1 MGDTR
6 SGMEVRRAEL
16 VRRTPAF
23 LSRDQT
29 AVRQPSGLM
38 AVYLPID
45 GVCMFL
51 MFSTRARNR
60 GLLLRAL
67 FLFRALV
74 LLGVLG
80 VCYLCSAPSPREP
93 PRIGWFEPNL
103 RRFGPCL
110 RCGNSRSRPS
120 WKITKEAQPSRGF
133 LAGRCE
139 TASERGAG
147 RAATEAGP
155 DTSDPAGSAASKSS
169 TAARHDRATC
179 LGTMPTGTRRWDRQ

>member
-6 SGMEVRRAEL
+6 SRMEARRAEL

-23 LSRDQT
+23 LSRHT

-45 GVCMFL
+45 GVCMFP
-51 MFSTRARNR
+51 MFRTRARNR
-60 GLLLRAL
+60 GLLLYA
-67 FLFRALV
+67 LFRALV
-74 LLGVLG
+74 VLGVLG
-80 VCYLCSAPSPREP
+80 VCCLTCYAPSPREP

-133 LAGRCE
+133 LAGRCDRLAQ
-139 TASERGAG
+139 ASQ
-147 RAATEAGP
+147 RAAQAV
-155 DTSDPAGSAASKSS
+155 AAVCASPR
-169 TAARHDRATC
+169 TLRATVR
-179 LGTMPTGTRRWDRQ
+179 T